1 MKNLII
7 KKLIVILLFSINAK
21 TLKEKLDR
29 CTLPLNSFN
38 PLASEKIPIVI
49 KRQLINIEYFYED
62 VRFINSI
69 KGQSILKSVKEIEVF
84 PLI

>member
-49 KRQLINIEYFYED
+49 KRQLINIEYFSED

-84 PLI
+84 PLT